1 MKETVNYQELMRVW
15 RNPTGLASLTLVN
28 HKAVG
33 LRYIVTAFVFFGFG
47 GLLALTMLLQL
58 SRPGLSILSPYTYN
72 QFFTMH
78 GTTQMFLFAVP
89 VMEGLGIYLVPLM
102 IGARDAAFP
111 RLNAFGYWVYLIAG
125 VTLYASLLLGRAPD
139 AGWFNYVPLS
149 GPEYSPNVN
158 IDFYTAA
165 ISFLEIAALVA
176 AVELIV
182 TIFKLRAPGM
192 SINRMPLFVWAILVM
207 SFMIVFAFPP
217 LVLGSIMLQL
227 DRMVGTHFFNV
238 AAGGNPLLW
247 QHLFWWFGHPEVYI
261 IAIPAFGMISMVI
274 PVFARRHIIG
284 YLPVALSLL
293 TIGLVSFGLWVH
305 HMFTTSVSFLGMSLF
320 AAASMAIAIP
330 SGVQVF
336 AWVGTI
342 YESRRL
348 LWRTPL
354 LFSSGFVVLFVL
366 GGITGVMV
374 ASVPFDWQV
383 QDSHFVTAHFHY
395 VLIGGAVFPL
405 FAGLYYWYPKLTGRL
420 LDERLGRLSFWLMFV
435 GFNVAFFTMHYTG
448 FMGMPRRVSTYM
460 FGRGWDTP
468 MLITAVGAFVLAAG
482 IAVTLVAAISAH
494 TRPADAP
501 ADPWGGGT
509 LEWATASPPPPY
521 NFEMIPAVNH
531 RTPLWPA
538 TGQVGPADTY
548 YHPRDDQRETIGTSI
563 LDAEPQQR
571 VLLAGNSVWPVL
583 LALAVAITFIGSIV
597 TLVAV
602 PIGAFLSF
610 IAIAG
615 WNWPREVGA

>member
-1 MKETVNYQELMRVW
+1 MNRAVNYQELMRVW

-28 HKAVG
+28 HKAIG
-33 LRYIVTAFVFFGFG
+33 LRFIATAFVFFGLG
-47 GLLALTMLLQL
+47 IILALLMLLQL
-58 SRPGLSILSPYTYN
+58 SRPGLNILPPYTYN

-89 VMEGLGIYLVPLM
+89 VMEGLAIYLVPLM

-125 VTLYASLLLGRAPD
+125 ITLYVSLFMGRAPD

-165 ISFLEIAALVA
+165 ISFLEVSALVA
-176 AVELIV
+176 AVEFIV
-182 TIFKLRAPGM
+182 TILKLRAPGM
-192 SINRMPLFVWAILVM
+192 SINRMPLFVWATLVI
-207 SFMIVFAFPP
+207 SFMTIFAFPP
-217 LVLGSIMLQL
+217 LVMGSVILQL

-261 IAIPAFGMISMVI
+261 IAIPAFGIISMVI

-284 YLPVALSLL
+284 YLPVALALM

-320 AAASMAIAIP
+320 SAASMAIAIP

-336 AWVGTI
+336 AWVGTL

-354 LFSSGFVVLFVL
+354 LFAAGFVVLFL
-366 GGITGVMV
+366 MGGITGVMV

-405 FAGLYYWYPKLTGRL
+405 FAGLYYWFPKLTGRML
-420 LDERLGRLSFWLMFV
+420 SERLGRLSFGLMFI
-435 GFNVAFFTMHYTG
+435 GFNVAFLTMHYTG
-448 FMGMPRRVSTYM
+448 FMGMPRRVATYM
-460 FGRGWDTP
+460 FGRGWETP
-468 MLITAVGAFVLAAG
+468 MLITTIGAFVLAAG
-482 IAVTLVAAISAH
+482 VAVTFVAMLRAL
-494 TRPADAP
+494 RGPATAP
-501 ADPWGGGT
+501 ADPWNGGT
-509 LEWATASPPPPY
+509 LEWATSSPPPPY
-521 NFEMIPAVNH
+521 NFDLIRHVTD
-531 RTPLWPA
+531 RTPLWQREDQPA
-538 TGQVGPADTY
+538 TEVVF
-548 YHPRDDQRETIGTSI
+548 YHLRDDSRETLGTSI
-563 LDAEPQQR
+563 LDAVPQQR
-571 VLLAGNSVWPVL
+571 VILATNSIWPL
-583 LALAVAITFIGSIV
+583 ILALAVGVTFIGSIISLA
-597 TLVAV
+597 LVPV
-602 PIGAFLSF
+602 GAFLSF
-610 IAIAG
+610 IAIVG
-615 WNWPREVGA
+615 WNWPSGGRS